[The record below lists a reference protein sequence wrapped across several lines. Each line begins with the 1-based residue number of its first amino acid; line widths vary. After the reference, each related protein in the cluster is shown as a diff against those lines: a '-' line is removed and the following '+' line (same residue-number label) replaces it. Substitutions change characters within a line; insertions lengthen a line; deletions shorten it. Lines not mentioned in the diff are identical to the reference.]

1 MDLFTITTTGR
12 SVAWA
17 PTRLRPENSPLRD
30 LQKHDNPLPVEPQPP
45 IPDHWRALGGMI
57 FGGHGDYRPKPPPP
71 PTLPTPTAEQQVSW
85 VIGVWVI
92 ATALTAIAVLF
103 GLSWIFAPLLLFY
116 VGGAL
121 QTRRNHERIRKVWTA
136 LRSEER

>member
-1 MDLFTITTTGR
+1 
-12 SVAWA
+12 
-17 PTRLRPENSPLRD
+17 
-30 LQKHDNPLPVEPQPP
+30 
-45 IPDHWRALGGMI
+45 MI

-103 GLSWIFAPLLLFY
+103 GLSWIFAPVLLFY
-116 VGGAL
+116 IGGAL

-136 LRSEER
+136 LRSEDR